1 MDSITMDVFEMDIKC
16 LIMLAQCCPFYE
28 HAFSHLCH
36 QIVNNA
42 LIIYVCSCFRA
53 PQPPSSVQVFDSDNK
68 PQTLHVQVLG
78 TEETWHTPSLL
89 LATVSGGDGKVVF
102 SQVHLEVDPMQYED
116 EESKFAALKESN
128 TARLEIIQDLLSTHL
143 GLECSSSQNMP
154 SYTPGYFLG
163 RHEVGT
169 VVVQIL
175 LSHSSHF
182 IFFIHIFYF
191 PIYLFFLFL
200 VFPRFVLFY

>member
-1 MDSITMDVFEMDIKC
+1 MHIKC
-16 LIMLAQCCPFYE
+16 LVMLAQCCLFYK
-28 HAFSHLCH
+28 HAFPHLCH
-36 QIVNNA
+36 QVVNNV
-42 LIIYVCSCFRA
+42 LVIYVCSCFRA
-53 PQPPSSVQVFDSDNK
+53 PQPPSSVQVVDSDNK
-68 PQTLHVQVLG
+68 THTLHVQVLG

-89 LATVSGGDGKVVF
+89 LATVSGGVGKVVF

-169 VVVQIL
+169 VVVQVL
-175 LSHSSHF
+175 FLHSSHF

-191 PIYLFFLFL
+191 PVYLFFLFL
-200 VFPRFVLFY
+200 MFPLFVLLY

>member
-1 MDSITMDVFEMDIKC
+1 MDVFEMDIKC
-16 LIMLAQCCPFYE
+16 LVMLTQCCPFYE

-36 QIVNNA
+36 QVVNNA
-42 LIIYVCSCFRA
+42 LSMYVCSCFRA
-53 PQPPSSVQVFDSDNK
+53 PLPPSSVQVVDSDNK
-68 PQTLHVQVLG
+68 PHTLHVQVLG

-89 LATVSGGDGKVVF
+89 LATVSGGGGKVVF

-143 GLECSSSQNMP
+143 GLECFSSQNMP

-169 VVVQIL
+169 VVVLML

-191 PIYLFFLFL
+191 PIYLFFF
-200 VFPRFVLFY
+200 FPLMFPLFVLYFIHS

>member
-1 MDSITMDVFEMDIKC
+1 MEVKC
-16 LIMLAQCCPFYE
+16 LVMLAQCCPYYE
-28 HAFSHLCH
+28 HAFSHFCH
-36 QIVNNA
+36 QVVNNV
-42 LIIYVCSCFRA
+42 LIIYICSCFRA
-53 PQPPSSVQVFDSDNK
+53 PQPPSSVQVVGSDNK
-68 PQTLHVQVLG
+68 PHTLHVQVLG

-143 GLECSSSQNMP
+143 GLECSGSQNMP

-169 VVVQIL
+169 LVVQML
-175 LSHSSHF
+175 LSHFSHF
-182 IFFIHIFYF
+182 IFFVHIFYF
-191 PIYLFFLFL
+191 PIYIFFLFL
-200 VFPRFVLFY
+200 MFPLFVILY

>member
-1 MDSITMDVFEMDIKC
+1 MIIKC
-16 LIMLAQCCPFYE
+16 LVMLAQSCLFYK

-36 QIVNNA
+36 QVVNNV

-53 PQPPSSVQVFDSDNK
+53 PQPPSSVQVVDSDNK
-68 PQTLHVQVLG
+68 PYTLHVQVLG

-116 EESKFAALKESN
+116 EESKFAALKGSN

-143 GLECSSSQNMP
+143 GLECCGSQNMP
-154 SYTPGYFLG
+154 SYTLGYFLG
-163 RHEVGT
+163 RHEVRT
-169 VVVQIL
+169 VVVQML

-182 IFFIHIFYF
+182 IFFIHVFYF
-191 PIYLFFLFL
+191 GLYLFFLFL
-200 VFPRFVLFY
+200 MFPLFVLLY